1 MRFLNISGPGVATD
15 EDFCP
20 NCHVLLLEQHGDEKA
35 CPLCRYKAH
44 QQGQRRRL
52 RRQQR

>member
-20 NCHVLLLEQHGDEKA
+20 TCHVLLDERESSKS
-35 CPLCRYKAH
+35 CPLCRYDAR
-44 QQGQRRRL
+44 QPRQRRV
-52 RRQQR
+52 RRQRR